1 MKRIT
6 RRSLVTTALAA
17 STLPRIGYAA
27 DAIKIGMPLA
37 LTGPLGSVGQEMKNG
52 AELWAKVE
60 NAKGGLLG
68 RPIQLFITDTGGDPA
83 TCVRKAQEL
92 VERDNCHVFFGMTL
106 SSEALAVVPK
116 LAEWNAIFVSSD
128 NGDGRL
134 TGSSLVPNFFRSNI
148 SGPMG
153 TRAVSLYLRDAPYK
167 GFYAIGMD
175 YAWGRGSVAVFED
188 ELKKAGR
195 PLLGTVFSPT
205 GTKDFA
211 TYISKIRQSG
221 ADALYMVL
229 AGDDYNAFLAQAKQ
243 YRLGDKVQ
251 LLTEVVDLTSIR
263 AVGDAA
269 VGLIGSTRY
278 TYTLDNP
285 ANKEFVALW
294 QKAYGQVPNN
304 NEGEQWQA
312 CQILAAGITK
322 AGGIETDKL
331 RAALETVAIDSIKGH
346 VAMRACDHQAVQ
358 QGYIVKVVK
367 QEDPMPVPRI
377 IATYSG
383 DRTAPAC
390 NKMTYDD

>member
-1 MKRIT
+1 MTRIT

-17 STLPRIGYAA
+17 TALPRIGHAA

-52 AELWAKVE
+52 AELWAKVT
-60 NAKGGLLG
+60 NAQGGLLG

-92 VERDNCHVFFGMTL
+92 VERENCHVFFGMTL

-153 TRAVSLYLRDAPYK
+153 TRAVSLYLRDAPFK

-195 PLLGTVFSPT
+195 PLIGTVFSPT

-294 QKAYGQVPNN
+294 QKEYGQVPNN

-312 CQILAAGITK
+312 CQILATAIK
-322 AGGIETDKL
+322 QAGGIETDKL

-346 VAMRACDHQAVQ
+346 VAMRACDHQVIQ

-367 QEDPMPVPRI
+367 QEDPMPVPQV
-377 IATYSG
+377 IATYAG